1 MEPRGIVKA
10 FPKRKKVR
18 DDSGKSIPPKILKE
32 EGTEIP
38 EEWLK
43 PVIAYVLQAGIG
55 QARAEIFHR
64 QVVQNGGVVHSQ
76 LSSEVTHV
84 IVAEDMDCDR
94 AFRLLKLTKL
104 RPGLQLVK
112 ASWLSA
118 CIRDQK
124 LLSTAGYGV
133 FIPPRYGNATLPS
146 LPAVSL
152 LGSKCF
158 GKVLERE
165 SKSEVNRSGSCR
177 DVPMLPPDEL
187 KVSQWEGHMK
197 HALILTWLLSDLS
210 LKKYSDDEDSE
221 GEDAGVTQG
230 DLEAL
235 ISGRYPVKSSEEISD
250 SSYTVAQPPSK
261 WVCAQ
266 SSNTKKEN
274 HNQCITEKLEVLAK
288 AYSVQGDKWRALGY
302 SKAINAL
309 KSYYKPVTSY
319 QEACKIPGIGKRMAE
334 KILEI
339 LESGHLRKLDHISE
353 SVPVLE
359 LFSNIWGAGVK
370 TAQMWYQQGF
380 RTLDDIRTKATL
392 TSQQAVGLK
401 HYTDFLERMPRE
413 EAAEIEQTVRQA
425 ALALKP
431 GLVCV
436 ACGSYRRGKATC
448 GDVDVL
454 VTHPD
459 GQSHRGVFNK
469 LLDSLRRS
477 G

>member
-18 DDSGKSIPPKILKE
+18 DDLGNSVPPKIPKD
-32 EGTEIP
+32 EGTEVP
-38 EEWLK
+38 AEWLK
-43 PVIAYVLQAGIG
+43 PVAAYVLQAGIG
-55 QARAEIFHR
+55 QARAEIFHK
-64 QVVQNGGVVHSQ
+64 QIVHNGGVVHSQ

-104 RPGLQLVK
+104 PSGLQLVK

-124 LLSTAGYGV
+124 LLSTAGYRV
-133 FIPPRYGNATLPS
+133 LIPHRYANATFLRCEELWCAHNQP
-146 LPAVSL
+146 L
-152 LGSKCF
+152 LEVVIGALCA
-158 GKVLERE
+158 RE
-165 SKSEVNRSGSCR
+165 VGYCSDFLVSEVARAKGTYVR
-177 DVPMLPPDEL
+177 
-187 KVSQWEGHMK
+187 
-197 HALILTWLLSDLS
+197 HALILTWLLFYLS

-221 GEDAGVTQG
+221 GEDASVTQG

-235 ISGRYPVKSSEEISD
+235 ISGRYPVKSSEETSD
-250 SSYTVAQPPSK
+250 SSSTVAQPPSK

-266 SSNTKKEN
+266 SSNSKKEN

-309 KSYYKPVTSY
+309 KSYHKPVTSY

-436 ACGSYRRGKATC
+436 ACGSYRRGKPTC

-469 LLDSLRRS
+469 LLDSLHRS